1 MSADKTQQGDKTHQQ
16 QRQIIEGRVDTSNAD
31 KDFDPRPYLNA
42 SKEVRD
48 RITETD
54 LPRNSTP
61 LASDDGD
68 PAVRGVN
75 QERHNKRGGQPEDQK
90 QENG

>member
-1 MSADKTQQGDKTHQQ
+1 MTGDKTHQQ

-42 SKEVRD
+42 SKDVRD

-54 LPRNSTP
+54 LPDNPTP
-61 LASDDGD
+61 LASQDGS
-68 PAVRGVN
+68 PVLRGEN
-75 QERHNKRGGQPEDQK
+75 QESPHNKRSGQPDDQDK
-90 QENG
+90 G

>member
-1 MSADKTQQGDKTHQQ
+1 MSGDKTHQQ
-16 QRQIIEGRVDTSNAD
+16 QRQIIEGRVDTRNAD

-54 LPRNSTP
+54 LPPNPTP
-61 LASDDGD
+61 LASADDDPMLRGEHQESRHNKHGGQPDDGD
-68 PAVRGVN
+68 KG
-75 QERHNKRGGQPEDQK
+75 
-90 QENG
+90 

>member
-1 MSADKTQQGDKTHQQ
+1 MTGNKTHQQ
-16 QRQIIEGRVDTSNAD
+16 QRAIIEKRVDTSNAD

-48 RITETD
+48 RITETQ
-54 LPRNSTP
+54 LPDDPTP

-68 PAVRGVN
+68 PAVRGEN
-75 QERHNKRGGQPEDQK
+75 QESRHNKNSGHPKDEGQV
-90 QENG
+90 

>member
-1 MSADKTQQGDKTHQQ
+1 MSGDKTHQQ

-54 LPRNSTP
+54 LPRNPTP
-61 LASDDGD
+61 LASQDGN
-68 PAVRGVN
+68 PAVRGEN
-75 QERHNKRGGQPEDQK
+75 QESQHNKRGGQPEDQE
-90 QENG
+90 QENS

>member
-1 MSADKTQQGDKTHQQ
+1 MSDDKTRQGDKTHQQ

-42 SKEVRD
+42 SKDVRD

-54 LPRNSTP
+54 LPRDPTP

-68 PAVRGVN
+68 PAVRGEH
-75 QERHNKRGGQPEDQK
+75 QESRHHKNSGHPEDQD
-90 QENG
+90 NG

>member
-1 MSADKTQQGDKTHQQ
+1 MSGDKTHQQ

-54 LPRNSTP
+54 LPRDPTP
-61 LASDDGD
+61 LNDADGS
-68 PAVRGVN
+68 PVVRGEN
-75 QERHNKRGGQPEDQK
+75 QESRHHKNSSQPSDQD
-90 QENG
+90 NG